1 MKKVLAVFLAAAAM
15 VGLTFGQLEAAD
27 KYTLRIGTSQTD
39 QAFITRAYMT
49 LADRLMEKSGGRLE
63 VKVFPAGQLGGDEDI
78 LEQAIQGA
86 PVAVN
91 TDAGRTSAY
100 VKETGILMMAYFADN
115 YDECLKVTQT
125 ETFKKWEQDLATKH
139 GIRVLAFNFYDGP
152 RHFMTNKPI
161 NTPADLKG
169 QRIRTI
175 GSEVCVESIAAMGAT
190 PVSMSWGE
198 VYNGIQSKAL
208 DGCEAQNTSTYPSKI
223 YEVAKYQS
231 KTGHF
236 QLMQALLCGEVWFQS
251 LPQDLQQLLL
261 DTAREVGAET
271 AAQLVAASEE
281 SEKAMVE
288 AGLTVIEPDT
298 TPFKEA
304 VKPAYDK
311 LGLRAPCSVSYR
323 FWSSFPRWPEP
334 ADILSTGRRTWRS
347 SPSRGLPSSA
357 RTFSP
362 VRVNSSTST
371 CLSTSCRRARR
382 RLSASSSTL

>member
-1 MKKVLAVFLAAAAM
+1 MKKMLAVFLAAVAV
-15 VGLTFGQLEAAD
+15 VGLTFGQLEAAE
-27 KYTLRIGTSQTD
+27 KYSLRISTSQTD
-39 QAFITRAYMT
+39 QSLITRAYMK
-49 LADRLMEKSGGRLE
+49 LADELNKRSEGRLD
-63 VKVFPAGQLGGDEDI
+63 VKVFPSSQLGNDEDVI
-78 LEQAIQGA
+78 EQAIQGA
-86 PVAVN
+86 GVAVN
-91 TDAGRTSAY
+91 TDPARMGTY
-100 VKETGILMMAYFADN
+100 VKDMGILMMGYFADN
-115 YDECLKVTQT
+115 YDERYKITQT
-125 ETFKKWEQDLATKH
+125 ETFKQWEEELASKH
-139 GIRVLAFNFYDGP
+139 GSRVLSFNFYDGP
-152 RHFMTNKPI
+152 RHFMTNNEVKK
-161 NTPADLKG
+161 PADLAN

-175 GSEVCVESIAAMGAT
+175 GSEVCIETLNALGAT
-190 PVSMSWGE
+190 PVAMSWGE

-311 LGLRAPCSVSYR
+311 LGFTALREQLYK
-323 FWSSFPRWPEP
+323 E
-334 ADILSTGRRTWRS
+334 IGKTK
-347 SPSRGLPSSA
+347 
-357 RTFSP
+357 
-362 VRVNSSTST
+362 
-371 CLSTSCRRARR
+371 
-382 RLSASSSTL
+382 